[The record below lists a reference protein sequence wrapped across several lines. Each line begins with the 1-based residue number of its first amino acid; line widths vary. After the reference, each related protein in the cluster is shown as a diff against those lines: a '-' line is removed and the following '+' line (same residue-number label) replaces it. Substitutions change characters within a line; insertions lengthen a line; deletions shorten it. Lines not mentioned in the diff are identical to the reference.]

1 MEISRALADNSNDVS
16 HLSCWWWCGGS
27 IVIIVSALS
36 ISLRDK
42 ERLRERGI
50 NREKERWRE
59 LDNISLLLTINSL
72 EGNCFK
78 FCRNTKKNPIQPV
91 CGRFKSGAKK
101 GTFKL
106 FKNKCFLRCTT
117 NAYKVKDEKCDDRV
131 W

>member
-1 MEISRALADNSNDVS
+1 MIIYL
-16 HLSCWWWCGGS
+16 
-27 IVIIVSALS
+27 IVSALF
-36 ISLRDK
+36 LRDK

-50 NREKERWRE
+50 DREKERWRE

-78 FCRNTKKNPIQPV
+78 FCRNINKNPIQPV

-106 FKNKCFLRCTT
+106 FKNPCFLRCTT
-117 NAYKVKDEKCDDRV
+117 NAYKVKNAKCDERV